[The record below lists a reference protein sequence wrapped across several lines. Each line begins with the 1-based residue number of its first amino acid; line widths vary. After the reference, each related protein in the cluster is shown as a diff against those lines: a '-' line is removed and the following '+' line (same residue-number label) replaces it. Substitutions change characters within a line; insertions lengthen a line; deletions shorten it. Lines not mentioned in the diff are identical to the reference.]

1 MVSIPAAHPVSL
13 NLISQKDYATRLV
26 TTFGCCYLVI
36 HLVISLV
43 AKNISYRREKKAT
56 ILYSC
61 NTFLYQK
68 NLVKQTLLE
77 NFNPENV
84 SYPLLAILA
93 LTQFPYINV
102 HVYFT
107 PISLDKKTTK
117 TSERESILYTIT
129 LNSLL
134 FPDL

>member
-1 MVSIPAAHPVSL
+1 MVSIPAAHPVAL

-61 NTFLYQK
+61 NTFSYQK

-77 NFNPENV
+77 NFNPEPFISNLSPDTV
-84 SYPLLAILA
+84 PIYQCACVLHTDISRQKDNKNIREGEHLLLHRKVTPL
-93 LTQFPYINV
+93 TG
-102 HVYFT
+102 
-107 PISLDKKTTK
+107 PI
-117 TSERESILYTIT
+117 
-129 LNSLL
+129 
-134 FPDL
+134 